1 MKPDKQQFSTL
12 AFLYQERCIKKSCIY
27 AETLQMVNYNC
38 KRTAKIIIIRKMTEL
53 MFSEL
58 GETIWNRVHNY
69 TTTSEQS
76 EASGIFQVA
85 LEND

>member
-1 MKPDKQQFSTL
+1 
-12 AFLYQERCIKKSCIY
+12 
-27 AETLQMVNYNC
+27 
-38 KRTAKIIIIRKMTEL
+38 MTEL